1 MKAKERIER
10 YGIAAYI
17 KMRGIKPSPQWK
29 YFYKAKYP
37 EAPVELDITHPEIS
51 KRQKRYWQKVKA
63 LSKGRDMS
71 IKEARTFFKGERK
84 EGRIR
89 LIKQGEGYQLYMNG
103 LYENEKTGEIDLESG
118 KVKVG
123 TRDRA
128 EAEGWSKVRK
138 QKMLEASFNECVR
151 YAQAT
156 LGGSNWKI
164 VKVLKKEWYR
174 FIGREKSSKKND
186 KEE

>member
-17 KMRGIKPSPQWK
+17 KMRGLKPSPQWK

-37 EAPVELDITHPEIS
+37 EAPAELDITHPEIS

-71 IKEARTFFKGERK
+71 IKEARTFFKAERK
-84 EGRIR
+84 EGSIK

-103 LYENEKTGEIDLESG
+103 LYEDEKSGEIDLESG

-128 EAEGWSKVRK
+128 EAEGYSKVRIEK
-138 QKMLEASFNECVR
+138 EYEVSFRECVKWSQ
-151 YAQAT
+151 YI
-156 LGGSNWKI
+156 LGGSNWI
-164 VKVLKKEWYR
+164 LIKVIKQEWYR
-174 FIGREKSSKKND
+174 YLGAKSSKKND